1 MKKVAVFGNAGGGKS
16 TVSKQLAE
24 ITGLPLHG
32 LDKLK
37 YLPGGAE
44 VPHERYWALHGE
56 ILARDE
62 WIMEGYGCLSS
73 TWLRLAEAD
82 TLVYIDL
89 PLPVHVL
96 WVTKRF
102 LKGLISPPEGWPD
115 NSPILRGT
123 LSSYRVLGLCHQKL
137 TPRYREYVA
146 EARGSKAVYHL
157 RSKQAI
163 SSFLSSIRRENA

>member
-16 TVSKQLAE
+16 TVSKALAE

-44 VPHERYWALHGE
+44 VLHDRYLALHGE

-62 WIMEGYGCLSS
+62 WIIEGYGCLSS
-73 TWLRLAEAD
+73 TWLRFAEAD

-89 PLPVHVL
+89 PLPLHFL

-102 LKGLISPPEGWPD
+102 LKGLFSPPEGWPE
-115 NSPILRGT
+115 NSPIVKGT
-123 LSSYRVLGLCHQKL
+123 LSSYRVLRLCHQKL
-137 TPRYREYVA
+137 TPRYREYIA
-146 EARGSKAVYHL
+146 EARESKKVYHL
-157 RSKQAI
+157 RSKREIAN
-163 SSFLSSIRRENA
+163 FLSSIRRENE